1 MKQLHE
7 YRKSDGRMTM
17 NEMNENMKKSIDL
30 NAALTKE
37 KEKEVDVDN
46 INKRNES
53 SNYRNLYVII
63 EQVDGKITPVGL
75 EMLSEARR
83 LINDFNKKYSLNE
96 KVIAVILGNDIKH
109 LCKDLIYHGSDAVIY
124 ADDPKLNYHINKIY
138 TKVIVQIATDTNCIK
153 KISPEYSK
161 EFKRPRYM
169 FFAADSTGRHLSSTV
184 LAELESGLASDIN
197 KLVIEDI
204 DFRHEHKTKGQML
217 TFEKTLMMYRPDFS
231 GFLWTTILCLDNKN
245 PDIKRDYH
253 PQACS
258 IIPGVF
264 EPLEKDISRIGII
277 EEYTP
282 DFDPKDL
289 DIKIISRNIL
299 KDTIDFNNYKTI
311 ISFGRG
317 IKESPEENIKLIEKL
332 AKLLNAEIGISLPI
346 SKKLFKLS
354 DKMNSLYITPERVIG
369 TSGQKVEPTIYIA
382 LGISG
387 ASQHLAGMKN
397 SGFII
402 AVNPDENAPIRNEC
416 DVFIKGRIEDV
427 LPIMIE
433 ELEREKMIQT
443 KEEEGSNVVGTV

>member
-1 MKQLHE
+1 
-7 YRKSDGRMTM
+7 M
-17 NEMNENMKKSIDL
+17 NEMNEIMSKTINQT
-30 NAALTKE
+30 AALSKE
-37 KEKEVDVDN
+37 KEKEIENVDS
-46 INKRNES
+46 IKKMNETS
-53 SNYRNLYVII
+53 KYRNLYVII
-63 EQVDGKITPVGL
+63 EQVDGKIIPVGL

-83 LINDFNKKYSLNE
+83 LIDDFNRKYSLNE
-96 KVIAVILGNDIKH
+96 KVIAVILGNGIKH
-109 LCKDLIYHGSDAVIY
+109 LCKELIYYGADAVIF

-138 TKVIVQIATDTNCIK
+138 TKIIVQIASNAKYIE

-217 TFEKTLMMYRPDFS
+217 KFEKTLMMYRPDFS

-245 PDIKRDYH
+245 PEIKRDYH

-264 EPLEKDISRIGII
+264 EPLEKDMSRTGII
-277 EEYTP
+277 EECIP
-282 DFDPKDL
+282 EFDTKDL
-289 DIKIISRNIL
+289 EIKVLSRNIL
-299 KDTIDFNNYKTI
+299 KDTIDFGGYKTI

-346 SKKLFKLS
+346 SKKPFKLS

-387 ASQHLAGMKN
+387 ATQHLAGMKN

-433 ELEREKMIQT
+433 ELEREKMTQT
-443 KEEEGSNVVGTV
+443 KEEEGSAVVGTV